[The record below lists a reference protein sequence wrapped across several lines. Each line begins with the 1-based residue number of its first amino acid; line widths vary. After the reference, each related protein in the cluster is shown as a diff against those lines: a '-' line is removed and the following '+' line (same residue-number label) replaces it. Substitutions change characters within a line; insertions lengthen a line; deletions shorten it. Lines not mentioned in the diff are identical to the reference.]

1 MYVWWGKVHAPT
13 MQMPVGS
20 LWFCDFVIKINY
32 LDTGLTPQ
40 KRTTIHTRSIKLKN
54 IIIFYNTHPAM
65 QPKAKMHMNIFQ
77 VLQHTYMQ
85 WFCYLCILHPWCIKI
100 PKDAKKIC
108 GSCVLEDAKI
118 DWSIW
123 RCFWRID
130 PVCVISVAVLVAV
143 I

>member
-1 MYVWWGKVHAPT
+1 MYGGGKF
-13 MQMPVGS
+13 MPQPCKHLYEV
-20 LWFCDFVIKINY
+20 CDFVIKINY

-85 WFCYLCILHPWCIKI
+85 
-100 PKDAKKIC
+100 
-108 GSCVLEDAKI
+108 
-118 DWSIW
+118 
-123 RCFWRID
+123 
-130 PVCVISVAVLVAV
+130 
-143 I
+143 